1 MNQRLKLNVL
11 LAASVIFA
19 LIMVL
24 VRVYLSGTLSY
35 TFLLWNLFLAAVPFG
50 LSSFLIYS
58 KNVPTTLFWLTTG
71 CWLLFFPNAPYV
83 LTDLLHLRPFMVPVW
98 YDLLMLLS
106 FAWTSLMIGF
116 VSLSD
121 MQGLI
126 VQRFN
131 QFAGW
136 LFVGV
141 ALGLGSFGIYLGR
154 FLRWNSWDIL
164 TEPRRLLNDI
174 LEPLINPLSNIN
186 THGFTMLL
194 TAFLALAYLTL
205 QFFQGQKSK

>member
-1 MNQRLKLNVL
+1 MTQRLKLTML
-11 LAASVIFA
+11 LAASVIFGV
-19 LIMVL
+19 LMVI
-24 VRVYLSGTLSY
+24 VRIYFSGTLSY
-35 TFLLWNLFLAAVPFG
+35 AFLLWNVFLALIPFG
-50 LSSFLIYS
+50 LSSVLVYAN
-58 KNVPTTLFWLTTG
+58 KLPTPLFWLTTA

-121 MQGLI
+121 MQSLI
-126 VQRFN
+126 SQRFN
-131 QFAGW
+131 QLAGW

-141 ALGLGSFGIYLGR
+141 ALVLGSFGIYLGR
-154 FLRWNSWDIL
+154 FLRWNSWDVL

-174 LEPLINPLSNIN
+174 LEPY
-186 THGFTMLL
+186 F
-194 TAFLALAYLTL
+194 
-205 QFFQGQKSK
+205 